1 MKQELVEKC
10 KFIAYILR
18 HGAVQAGVSIDK
30 EGWVSCDELLDA
42 SYVDRYNITYS
53 ELLEIVRNNDKK
65 RFELS
70 ERGDKIRAF
79 QGHSS
84 KVVDRTFK
92 VVVPTKD
99 LFHGTSTR
107 TIKTILKEGLKK
119 MSRQYVHLSP
129 DTETATSVGERYGKV
144 VLLKINALQM
154 LADGFE
160 FFETE
165 NGVWLVDHVPVK
177 YIEVIK

>member
-1 MKQELVEKC
+1 MKQVLVEKC

-18 HGAVQAGVSIDK
+18 HGATNAGVSIDK
-30 EGWVSCDELLDA
+30 EGWVSCDELLDS
-42 SYVDRYNITYS
+42 SYTDGYNITYS
-53 ELLEIVRNNDKK
+53 ELVEIVRDNDKK

-84 KVVDRTFK
+84 KSVDRTFK
-92 VVVPTKD
+92 VVVPTGT

-107 TIKTILKEGLKK
+107 TIKAILNEGLKK

-129 DTETATSVGERYGKV
+129 DTATAIDVGQRYGKV
-144 VLLKINALQM
+144 VLLKIDALKM
-154 LADGFE
+154 LEDGFE

-165 NGVWLVDHVPVK
+165 NGVWLVDSVPVK